1 MAATP
6 TLVMGTAGHVDHGKT
21 TLVKT
26 LTGVDLDTLPEEK
39 ARGLTINL
47 GFTSFDTPSG
57 HRVAVVDVPGHRRF
71 IKTMLAGAH
80 GLDFVLFLV
89 AADDSVMPQ
98 TREHLEILRLLG
110 VRHGIVVLTK
120 IDLVEPDLLELAEAE
135 VHELIAGTFLEN
147 EPLIPVPTGTGAG
160 IPKLI
165 AAIDRMAAEIKP
177 RERGAFFRMYVD
189 RAFSVAGAGT
199 VVTGTVL
206 AGSVA
211 SGDEVEVQPGGGRAR
226 VRKLQRH
233 GEDVDKARA
242 GTRAA
247 VNLRLVDKATVE
259 RGDLLAAPGMVK
271 PTFMVDAR
279 LEVLAGF
286 AKPLA
291 HWTRV
296 RFYLG
301 TSETFGRVVLLDAD
315 EVRPGESAFVQL
327 RLEAPAPAVTGDSFI
342 LRDFSASWTIGG
354 GKILD
359 AHPVK
364 HKRKRHLVV
373 GDLERREA
381 GYLEEIVELEVRKVG
396 YFVARNDIASDLD
409 APLDRVGQAA
419 SALAS
424 AGTIVILPPKKSPW
438 LIHREG
444 WERLAARLRET
455 LAEHHRDLPQLA
467 TGLSEQELRERLGR
481 ASGTVFPP
489 EAFRSALER
498 LAEEGTLREVEAT
511 WALAGHV
518 PALGEADHASLA
530 AIRARYLDNPLAP
543 PSTEEVYDR
552 AGLPRQVVREFLEK
566 LVAEGALVRI
576 SREFLFDAAAVG
588 TARARMLAFIAERGA
603 ITVSEFRELMGTSR
617 KYAIPL
623 LTYFD
628 GLGVTVREG
637 DLRQAGP
644 RASAP

>member
-39 ARGLTINL
+39 ERGLTINL
-47 GFTSFDTPSG
+47 GFTSFDTPTG

-98 TREHLEILRLLG
+98 TREHLEILQLLG
-110 VRHGIVVLTK
+110 VQHGIIVITK
-120 IDLVEPDLLELAEAE
+120 IDLVEPDLRELVEAE
-135 VHELIAGTFLEN
+135 VEELVARTFLATA
-147 EPLIPVPTGTGAG
+147 PVIGVSSVTGAG
-160 IPKLI
+160 IPDLI
-165 AAIDRMAAEIKP
+165 AAIDQMAGSIRP

-206 AGSVA
+206 AGAVSA
-211 SGDEVEVQPGGGRAR
+211 GDEVVVQPGGGSTR
-226 VRKLQRH
+226 VRKVQRH
-233 GEDVDKARA
+233 GEDVERARA
-242 GTRAA
+242 GQRAA
-247 VNLRLVDKATVE
+247 VNLRLVDKAEVE

-271 PTFMVDAR
+271 PTYMVDAR

-301 TSETFGRVVLLDAD
+301 TRETFGRVVLLDAD
-315 EVRPGESAFVQL
+315 EVRPGDAAFVQL
-327 RLEAPAPAVTGDSFI
+327 RLESPVPAVTGDSFI
-342 LRDFSASWTIGG
+342 IRDFSANWTIGG

-359 AHPVK
+359 AHPTK
-364 HKRKRHLVV
+364 HKRRRHLVV

-396 YFVARNDIASDLD
+396 YFTARNDIAADLD
-409 APLDRVGQAA
+409 APLDRIGQAA
-419 SALAS
+419 AALAA
-424 AGTIVILPPKKSPW
+424 AGTIVLLPPKKSPW

-444 WERLAARLRET
+444 WDRLTGRLTTILAA
-455 LAEHHRDLPQLA
+455 HHQALPQLA
-467 TGLSEQELRERLGR
+467 TGVSEQELRESIGR
-481 ASGTVFPP
+481 ASGAEFPP
-489 EAFRSALER
+489 EAFRAALER
-498 LAEEGTLREVEAT
+498 LRDDGALREVEAT
-511 WALAGHV
+511 WALAAHV
-518 PALGEADHASLA
+518 PALGAADHTALDA
-530 AIRARYLDNPLAP
+530 LRARFTTAPFTP
-543 PSTEEVYDR
+543 PSIEEVYKE
-552 AGLPRQVVREFLEK
+552 ASLPERVVKDFLDK
-566 LVAEGALVRI
+566 MLAEGALVRV
-576 SREFLFDAAAVG
+576 SREFLFDRDAVAAA
-588 TARARMLAFIAERGA
+588 RAQLLGFIKERGA
-603 ITVSEFRELMGTSR
+603 ITVSEFRELIGASR
-617 KYAIPL
+617 KYALPL

-628 GLGVTVREG
+628 GLGVTVRDG
-637 DLRQAGP
+637 DLRRAGGK
-644 RASAP
+644 AG